1 MESVPTDPEKKDG
14 LYYFRFCSKNGF
26 PTLVSIST
34 VVSKTSDPVGK
45 SRVYL
50 QEEWICDLGC
60 CGGTLPLPPPEME
73 DDPNSNHV
81 KLMDS
86 MTLGILL
93 INGLPHFDLEK
104 SNRLF

>member
-50 QEEWICDLGC
+50 QEE
-60 CGGTLPLPPPEME
+60 
-73 DDPNSNHV
+73 
-81 KLMDS
+81 
-86 MTLGILL
+86 
-93 INGLPHFDLEK
+93 
-104 SNRLF
+104 